1 MFERYAEGAELKEI
15 AEELNAL
22 GAKTKKGG
30 SFTSGSVKAI
40 LMNEKYVGDVQFGKV
55 PRRNVITGKLDE
67 YQINK
72 YLENHH
78 EGIVSRELWNQVQKR
93 LNQRKE
99 KREIADHRKERILN
113 LLRADPWMKTG
124 KIAERIG
131 ATEKEVKSYMLALK
145 NKGLIYREDK
155 AWIVS

>member
-1 MFERYAEGAELKEI
+1 MGASHILI
-15 AEELNAL
+15 CTHGCTH
-22 GAKTKKGG
+22 GAHRIN
-30 SFTSGSVKAI
+30 SSI
-40 LMNEKYVGDVQFGKV
+40 LRNEKYVGDVKFGKV
-55 PRRNVITGKLDE
+55 PRRNVLTGKLDE
-67 YQINK
+67 YQIDK

-78 EGIVSRELWNQVQKR
+78 EGIVSRELWNKVQKR
-93 LNQRKE
+93 MSQRKE

-145 NKGLIYREDK
+145 NKGLIYKEDK